1 MTDPSRQLALMIDLE
16 RCTGCKSCEA
26 ACKQTNALGPNS
38 YRNRVMWFDE
48 QEADSSQQDLPRLDF
63 LTVTC
68 QQCERPACLRACPVY
83 PKAISKD
90 PITGVVS
97 IDENRCTGCGE
108 CALSCPYG
116 AIGYNADQ
124 HHAVKCDLCA
134 ERRGRDLGPA
144 CASVCPTRAITFD
157 NRAALLQQAGLDQRE
172 TLDTDHFLQNPATIY
187 LRRLRDGGRPQADI
201 P

>member
-1 MTDPSRQLALMIDLE
+1 MTDTNTQLALMIDLE

-26 ACKQTNALGPNS
+26 ACKQTNALGPNT
-38 YRNRVMWFDE
+38 YRNCVMWFDE
-48 QEADSSQQDLPRLDF
+48 QEVPGAEASPARLDF

-90 PITGVVS
+90 PLTGVVA

-116 AIGYNADQ
+116 AIGYNAEQ

-134 ERRGRDLGPA
+134 ERRERDLGPA
-144 CASVCPTRAITFD
+144 CAFVCPTRAISFGK
-157 NRAALLQQAGLDQRE
+157 RAALLEQAQQ
-172 TLDTDHFLQNPATIY
+172 
-187 LRRLRDGGRPQADI
+187 
-201 P
+201 

>member
-1 MTDPSRQLALMIDLE
+1 MTDPSTQLALMIDLE

-48 QEADSSQQDLPRLDF
+48 QQQDDQDSLPRLDF

-90 PITGVVS
+90 PVTGVVAVN
-97 IDENRCTGCGE
+97 ENRCTGCGE
-108 CALSCPYG
+108 CALACPYG
-116 AIGYNADQ
+116 AIGYNAEQ

-134 ERRGRDLGPA
+134 ERRSRDLGPA
-144 CASVCPTRAITFD
+144 CAMR
-157 NRAALLQQAGLDQRE
+157 
-172 TLDTDHFLQNPATIY
+172 
-187 LRRLRDGGRPQADI
+187 
-201 P
+201 